1 MIDLMVTDLEDLALA
16 VVALMVAVT
25 AAVAVDVLMD
35 SVVAVADSLAVDATV
50 TETDIKKY

>member
-1 MIDLMVTDLEDLALA
+1 MVTDLEDLALA

-35 SVVAVADSLAVDATV
+35 SVVAVADSLAVDATG
-50 TETDIKKY
+50 TDIKKY

>member
-1 MIDLMVTDLEDLALA
+1 MVTDLEDLDVASAVLTAL
-16 VVALMVAVT
+16 T

-50 TETDIKKY
+50 TDIKKY